1 MNETR
6 VADLRRERGWTQDR
20 LAEASGITVRTV
32 QRLEAGNDASLE
44 TLSLVARAF
53 DVPVRE
59 LFTTAPADEYGET
72 VVALDARAEE
82 QQERRDA
89 VTDGVRSLFAGFGV
103 LLTLAIV
110 FSIAADLLPNL
121 AIVVVPAYWAGGFML
136 ANAAFLFLLGPRLDR
151 AYPLSR
157 DRGGRRARMSRGR
170 IR

>member
-1 MNETR
+1 MNGTR
-6 VADLRRERGWTQDR
+6 VAELRREQGWTQDR
-20 LAEASGITVRTV
+20 LAEASGITVRSV
-32 QRLEAGNDASLE
+32 QRLEAGDDASLE

-59 LFTTAPADEYGET
+59 LFTSAPSDEYGET

-89 VTDGVRSLFAGFGV
+89 VTDGVRSLYAGVGV
-103 LLTLAIV
+103 LLTLAVV
-110 FSIAADLLPNL
+110 FSIAADVLPNL
-121 AIVVVPAYWAGGFML
+121 AIVVVPAYRAGGFML
-136 ANAAFLFLLGPRLDR
+136 ANAAFLFLLSPRLDR

-157 DRGGRRARMSRGR
+157 DRGGRRARTSRGR